1 MLALFRRRDRMD
13 EKMTKIARAETCKNN
28 PLRSKI
34 KSHAASLSA
43 KLQEHQTNI
52 FSPDARKGIRAF
64 TPSEAAKLLGVAEGY
79 LRTAAVELERKAAE
93 GGEQEF
99 SPALAGGR
107 RMYSVQD
114 ISAMRVH
121 LDKPARSNGRY
132 VPHRREGED
141 LQILSI
147 MNFKGGSGKTTT
159 SAHLAQYLAL
169 RGYRVLAIDLDP
181 QASLSALFGNQPEFD
196 VGPNETI
203 YGAIRYDE
211 ERRPI
216 QEIIR
221 GTYIPDLHIIPGNLE
236 LMEFEH
242 DTPKALMQR
251 KPDDVLFFARLQA
264 AIQDIRDDYD
274 VVVIDCPPQL
284 GFLTLSA
291 LTAATSVLITIH
303 PQMLD
308 VMSMNQFL
316 SMTSALLDEIAEA
329 GAEDRNNWMRYL
341 ITRFEPTDGPQNQMV
356 AFLRSMF
363 GEDVLVNPMLKST
376 AISDAGITNQTL
388 FEVERSQFTRSTY
401 DRALESMNNV
411 NAEIETLIRATW
423 GRS

>member
-1 MLALFRRRDRMD
+1 MTAFIRISDPTG
-13 EKMTKIARAETCKNN
+13 EKTMNTAKAKASRSY

-34 KSHAASLSA
+34 REQAASLST

-52 FSPDARKGIRAF
+52 FPPHARKGIRAF
-64 TPSEAAKLLGVAEGY
+64 NPSEAAKLLGVAEGY
-79 LRTAAVELERKAAE
+79 LRTIAVELERKASDS
-93 GGEQEF
+93 GELKF
-99 SPALAGGR
+99 SPTIAGGR
-107 RMYSVQD
+107 RMYSVEE
-114 ISAMRVH
+114 ISAIRAY
-121 LDKPARSNGRY
+121 LDRPTRSTGRY
-132 VPHRREGED
+132 LPHRRADEE
-141 LQILSI
+141 LQIISV

-181 QASLSALFGNQPEFD
+181 QASLSALFGNQPETD

-221 GTYIPDLHIIPGNLE
+221 GTYIPDLHLIPGNLE

-242 DTPKALMQR
+242 DTPKALLQR

-264 AIQDIRDDYD
+264 VIQEVEDAYD

-291 LTAATSVLITIH
+291 LTAATSALITIH

-316 SMTSALLDEIAEA
+316 SMMSALLDEIAEA
-329 GAEDRNNWMRYL
+329 GAEDRTNWMRYL

-376 AISDAGITNQTL
+376 AVSDAGITNQTL
-388 FEVERSQFTRSTY
+388 FEIDRSQFHRATY
-401 DRALESMNNV
+401 DRALESMNSV
-411 NAEIETLIRATW
+411 NAEIESLIKSTW

>member
-1 MLALFRRRDRMD
+1 
-13 EKMTKIARAETCKNN
+13 MTNTAKATANPIS

-34 KSHAASLSA
+34 REHAASLST
-43 KLQEHQTNI
+43 KLQEHHSNI
-52 FSPDARKGIRAF
+52 FPPHARKGIRAF

-79 LRTAAVELERKAAE
+79 LRTVAVELEKKASE
-93 GGEQEF
+93 DGEPEF
-99 SPALAGGR
+99 RPVVAGGR
-107 RMYSVQD
+107 RMYSVQE
-114 ISAMRVH
+114 ISAIRNY
-121 LDKPARSNGRY
+121 LDRPARASGRY
-132 VPHRREGED
+132 LPHRRQGEK
-141 LQILSI
+141 LQILSV

-159 SAHLAQYLAL
+159 AAHLAQYLAL

-181 QASLSALFGNQPEFD
+181 QASLSALFGNQPEMD

-203 YGAIRYDE
+203 YGAIRYDD

-216 QEIIR
+216 HEIIR
-221 GTYIPDLHIIPGNLE
+221 GTYIPDLHVIPGNLE

-242 DTPKALMQR
+242 DTPKALLQR
-251 KPDDVLFFARLQA
+251 KPDDILFFARLQA
-264 AIQDIRDDYD
+264 VIQEVADAYD

-316 SMTSALLDEIAEA
+316 SMMSALLDEIAEA

-388 FEVERSQFTRSTY
+388 FEVERTQFTRSTY

-411 NAEIETLIRATW
+411 NAEIELLINATW

>member
-1 MLALFRRRDRMD
+1 MAAFSRISDPTG
-13 EKMTKIARAETCKNN
+13 EKTMNTAKAKASRSY

-34 KSHAASLSA
+34 REQAASLST

-52 FSPDARKGIRAF
+52 FPPHARKGIRAF
-64 TPSEAAKLLGVAEGY
+64 NPSEAAKLLGVAEGY
-79 LRTAAVELERKAAE
+79 LRTIAVELERKASDS
-93 GGEQEF
+93 GELKF
-99 SPALAGGR
+99 SPTIAGGR
-107 RMYSVQD
+107 RMYSVEE
-114 ISAMRVH
+114 ISAIRAY
-121 LDKPARSNGRY
+121 LDKPTRSTGRY
-132 VPHRREGED
+132 LPHRRADEE
-141 LQILSI
+141 LQIISV

-181 QASLSALFGNQPEFD
+181 QASLSALFGNQPETD

-221 GTYIPDLHIIPGNLE
+221 GTYIPDLHLIPGNLE

-242 DTPKALMQR
+242 DTPKALLQR

-264 AIQDIRDDYD
+264 VIQEVEDAYD

-291 LTAATSVLITIH
+291 LTAATSALITIH

-316 SMTSALLDEIAEA
+316 SMMSALLDEIAEA
-329 GAEDRNNWMRYL
+329 GAEDRSNWMRYL

-376 AISDAGITNQTL
+376 AVSDASITNQTL
-388 FEVERSQFTRSTY
+388 FEIDRSQFHRATY

-411 NAEIETLIRATW
+411 NAEIESLIKSTW